1 MRRQPKAITG
11 AGALLVAAL
20 ISAGCSDGGA
30 PSASS
35 TAPTEIPA
43 TAAEASPEATVPAPT
58 EEAGPTAVAPEAP
71 TEEAGPTAVAPEAP
85 TEEAGPTAVA
95 PEAPTEEAGPTAVA
109 PEATVSAVEEP
120 TAVQPAPE
128 AFAFQDCGQAYL
140 CAELEVPADHDDPD
154 AGTITLE
161 LGVLPAGDPDRRVG
175 VLLVNPGGPGG
186 DMNSFL
192 EYGAGLS
199 ERLLARFD
207 VVGWNP
213 RGVTSSLN
221 PNCHDEAENL
231 QLLGALSDTSENEAA
246 IAEAAQQ
253 AAEACLAGLNGR
265 AELISTVQT
274 VHDMDLIRQAL
285 GEDQIS
291 YFGYSY
297 GTVLGQF
304 YADRYGPNARAVVI
318 DGVLDASLTH
328 EDVLVEQIR
337 GFARVIDEVFDTC
350 RRDAACPIVDDP
362 KSAYLQLMADLEADP
377 LLDAEGNALAGPG
390 EAQLALVIVSYS
402 SAEQW
407 RLLYEAFAQALEG
420 DGQQMHDLAQFYL
433 GAADFGSFYS
443 ISCTDGGRMSESDLD
458 RLIGRMIEEAGE
470 FGRAAAA
477 EARMCVYWPDTETR
491 PHEPVRAPDAASV
504 LVIGNR
510 GDNATPYEW
519 AVAVAEVLETG
530 VLLTYNGQGHTS
542 YGRHPCVDEVVD
554 NYLIDLVLSSEDIEC
569 G

>member
-1 MRRQPKAITG
+1 MRRQPKAIVG
-11 AGALLVAAL
+11 AGVLLVAAL
-20 ISAGCSDGGA
+20 IGAGCSQGTDA
-30 PSASS
+30 PSASI

-43 TAAEASPEATVPAPT
+43 TATEAPAEATVPAPT
-58 EEAGPTAVAPEAP
+58 EEPVPTAAAPAP
-71 TEEAGPTAVAPEAP
+71 TEEPVPTAAVPAP
-85 TEEAGPTAVA
+85 TEEPASTAVV
-95 PEAPTEEAGPTAVA
+95 PAPTEEPAPTG
-109 PEATVSAVEEP
+109 
-120 TAVQPAPE
+120 VQPAPE
-128 AFAFQDCGQAYL
+128 AFAFQDCGQVYL

-154 AGTITLE
+154 TGTITLE
-161 LGVLPAGDPDRRVG
+161 LGMLPAGDPDRRIG

-199 ERLLARFD
+199 DQLLARFD

-213 RGVTSSLN
+213 RGVRASLN
-221 PNCHDEAENL
+221 PNCRDEAENL
-231 QLLGALSDTSENEAA
+231 QLVGALSDTPENEAA

-285 GEDQIS
+285 GEDQIN
-291 YFGYSY
+291 FLGYSY

-304 YADRYGPNARAVVI
+304 YADQYGNNARAVVI

-350 RRDAACPIVDDP
+350 LGDGACPIVDNP
-362 KSAYLQLMADLEADP
+362 KSAYLQLMDSLEADP
-377 LLDAEGNALAGPG
+377 LLDAEGNVLAGPG

-407 RLLYEAFAQALEG
+407 RLLYQAFALALEG
-420 DGQQMHDLAQFYL
+420 DGQPLHDLAQFYL
-433 GAADFGSFYS
+433 GAVDLGSFFS

-477 EARMCVYWPDTETR
+477 EARMCVHWADTETR
-491 PHEPVRAPDAASV
+491 PHEPIRAPEAASV

-519 AVAVAEVLETG
+519 AVAVAEALETG